1 MERGH
6 RFGLRLHDLEK
17 RIIMRHGAEMERDV
31 GDGGCNSRACGES
44 FSILTSEGDDSGR
57 KSHIREDAIG
67 VHGKEDGGPPLGLPA
82 NPFYANI

>member
-31 GDGGCNSRACGES
+31 GDGGCNSRACGEVS
-44 FSILTSEGDDSGR
+44 LDPHR
-57 KSHIREDAIG
+57 RR
-67 VHGKEDGGPPLGLPA
+67 
-82 NPFYANI
+82 